1 VVHGKGPLMIRTAS
15 GQLLQR
21 IFIGAPIDTSTMTKR
36 LSVLFAAALFAL
48 AGCGGGDAEDP
59 QVATLA
65 TDSPAATATGR
76 PDVVAEYIETKRAWV
91 ACLRDRGIEV
101 TDPDAKGRVEFVG
114 DTRKLKA
121 DPAFAAAQKACNHL
135 SRPVPKELEE
145 RPVVTAEEKEQR
157 RRYAKCMRE
166 NGAPDFPD
174 PGPDG
179 YYPEPADGSPGW
191 DQAAPGAIRAGR
203 ICEKEI
209 YGITPGP
216 GLG

>member
-1 VVHGKGPLMIRTAS
+1 MIRTGS

-21 IFIGAPIDTSTMTKR
+21 FFIGARIDRSTMTTR
-36 LSVLFAAALFAL
+36 LSVLIAAALFAL
-48 AGCGGGDAEDP
+48 TGCDGGDPGDP
-59 QVATLA
+59 RVATLA

-76 PDVVAEYIETKRAWV
+76 PDVVAEYIEAKRAWV

-101 TDPDAKGRVEFVG
+101 TDPDAKGRTEFVG
-114 DTRKLKA
+114 RVVKT
-121 DPAFAAAQKACNHL
+121 DPKMMAAQKACNRL
-135 SRPVPKELEE
+135 LPAVPRELEE
-145 RPVVTAEEKEQR
+145 RPVLSAEEKELH
-157 RRYAKCMRE
+157 RRYSTCMRS

-191 DQAAPGAIRAGR
+191 DQAAPGALRAGR
-203 ICEKEI
+203 ICEEEI